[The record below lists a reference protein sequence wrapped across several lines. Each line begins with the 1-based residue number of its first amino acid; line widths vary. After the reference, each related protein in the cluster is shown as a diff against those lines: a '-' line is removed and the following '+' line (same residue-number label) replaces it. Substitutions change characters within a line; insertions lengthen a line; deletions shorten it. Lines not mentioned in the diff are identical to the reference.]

1 MVSAENHLGL
11 DINVPHVKAGIILQD
26 VWHVEIGD
34 IMIKKKYTKTKMFL
48 DCLDEIFGV
57 NGEKLES
64 EE

>member
-1 MVSAENHLGL
+1 
-11 DINVPHVKAGIILQD
+11 
-26 VWHVEIGD
+26 
-34 IMIKKKYTKTKMFL
+34 MIKKKYTKTKMFL